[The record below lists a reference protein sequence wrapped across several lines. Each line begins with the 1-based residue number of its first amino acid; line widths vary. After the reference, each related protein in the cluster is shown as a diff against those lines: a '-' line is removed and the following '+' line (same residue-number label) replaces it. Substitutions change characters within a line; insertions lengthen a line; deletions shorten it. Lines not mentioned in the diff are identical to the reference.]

1 MDWAG
6 GVIAGTQDI
15 IVITINYRL
24 NALGFLHL
32 KGEADASGNQGLL
45 DQNMALKWIFEN
57 AATFGGDKD
66 KITIGGQSAGAWS
79 VGYHLFMPS
88 SWSYFRN
95 GILQSG
101 GPTTISKS
109 LYCY

>member
-1 MDWAG
+1 MVA
-6 GVIAGTQDI
+6 IQDI

-57 AATFGGDKD
+57 A
-66 KITIGGQSAGAWS
+66 
-79 VGYHLFMPS
+79 
-88 SWSYFRN
+88 
-95 GILQSG
+95 
-101 GPTTISKS
+101 
-109 LYCY
+109 